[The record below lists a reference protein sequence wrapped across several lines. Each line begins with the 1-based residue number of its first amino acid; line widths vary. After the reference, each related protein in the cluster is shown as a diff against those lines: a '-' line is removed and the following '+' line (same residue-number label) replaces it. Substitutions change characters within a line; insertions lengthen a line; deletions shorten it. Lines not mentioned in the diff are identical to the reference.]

1 MYFYLWIHNLFKDT
15 KEIPGNCGILWHKV
29 VTFCFF
35 ITYRCSKTTLLWH
48 HFAWS
53 WILVVKEV
61 NTIATRGQPVP
72 PQKEVLRKV
81 KGHQPSDEEWTLILI
96 KLYLR
101 NYSRPIFSSGWCF
114 SHHCDTVSPRHFLAP
129 ALQTFL
135 SFYSKNCLFRT
146 IDDSPKG
153 HE

>member
-1 MYFYLWIHNLFKDT
+1 MIKTLDSNEYIWCIFISEFITCLRTQKKSRETVGY
-15 KEIPGNCGILWHKV
+15 C

-101 NYSRPIFSSGWCF
+101 NYSRPIFSSDWCF
-114 SHHCDTVSPRHFLAP
+114 SHHCDTVSLRNFSAP

-135 SFYSKNCLFRT
+135 L
-146 IDDSPKG
+146 
-153 HE
+153 